1 MISNRTRPTITAVI
15 LICALI
21 PAFAQTQD
29 QQSSKLKEEI
39 RTITVNPR
47 LPAYQIRLVPFDV
60 PPTNDQ
66 ARVGQIVVTRQ
77 GGVEPIQTL
86 DVESESGPG
95 IFLDFFRVEDINFD
109 GYQDIAAPIAHGAK
123 WMSFNYWIFDPA
135 AGKFITSR
143 LTKQLRGLSWNEMT
157 LSPRERTIHVTHLN
171 LGGEGTLVGEIYKV
185 ENDRLR
191 VIAVER
197 IASAGKGKSAEY
209 VTKRFKPTAEDR
221 RNLPP
226 EEN

>member
-77 GGVEPIQTL
+77 GDAEPIQTL
-86 DVESESGPG
+86 DVESESGLG

-123 WMSFNYWIFDPA
+123 WASFNYWTFDPA
-135 AGKFITSR
+135 TGKFVTTA
-143 LTKQLRGLSWNEMT
+143 LTKQLRGLGWNEMT
-157 LSPRERTIHVTHLN
+157 LSPRAHTIQVEHLN
-171 LGGEGTLVGEIYKV
+171 LGRGALVGEIYKV
-185 ENDRLR
+185 ENNGLRL
-191 VIAVER
+191 IAVER
-197 IASAGKGKSAEY
+197 NVTARDGSY
-209 VTKRFKPTAEDR
+209 VPKWFKPTAKDR
-221 RNLPP
+221 RDLPP
-226 EEN
+226 KEN